1 MEKISLS
8 SEYEKIGNEI
18 DKLIMRKEY
27 EKLESFLTKIEAS
40 VFTFD
45 LSKCTSIFYYIG
57 TGKSVLAGHCN
68 EFKKTD
74 QVLSAMSYRK
84 QSLFYMRKALT
95 SYKKSNCT
103 NKSLLLSIY
112 TNYANE
118 LGACG
123 RVIEALR
130 IYRKAISIYHH
141 FSMIIGN
148 YGRTLNFYANM
159 VNDVNHCKEL
169 HCYAYQSIKRSLI
182 IHDPNMHEDA
192 VNYFSELIAKYD
204 SLPTKE
210 YLSYPIVFD
219 EYDLGETEEHDY
231 RIWCLKNHLFLNPLN
246 DLIEQETAF
255 AHDPLTITQ
264 FTEYVDRKEVGSESN
279 SVPPK
284 WYSMLN
290 QLKEEYIYSRFLCY
304 EGSEKISELHYAD
317 KDVKLSY
324 SDYNYINYS
333 IRLEQL
339 KSAFKTLFSIF
350 DQIGFV
356 INEFWKLGFSE
367 RTADAAHVFGCKNY
381 PKDNVALS
389 ALYWSN
395 CEFSERFGNADSASE
410 RDLKVLRNALE
421 HKFVKVHEYDYS
433 GNLQIEDDSFYHISE
448 GELKKHTLRLLELA
462 REWIMELVYAID
474 IEERKK
480 DKGANAIELNIY
492 DFDDKWKV

>member
-1 MEKISLS
+1 
-8 SEYEKIGNEI
+8 
-18 DKLIMRKEY
+18 
-27 EKLESFLTKIEAS
+27 
-40 VFTFD
+40 
-45 LSKCTSIFYYIG
+45 
-57 TGKSVLAGHCN
+57 
-68 EFKKTD
+68 
-74 QVLSAMSYRK
+74 
-84 QSLFYMRKALT
+84 
-95 SYKKSNCT
+95 
-103 NKSLLLSIY
+103 
-112 TNYANE
+112 
-118 LGACG
+118 
-123 RVIEALR
+123 
-130 IYRKAISIYHH
+130 
-141 FSMIIGN
+141 MIIGN
-148 YGRTLNFYANM
+148 YGRTLNFYANI
-159 VNDVNHCKEL
+159 VNDDNHCKEL

-204 SLPTKE
+204 SLSTKE